1 MLPKRAPIPG
11 TNLFLSDV
19 GPTETPVK
27 KSYEFALRAFFY
39 DFCIPETNGK
49 LSRGFLSGLEAMAYR
64 LGPESNLVKAC
75 QAVSFF
81 SHAKPLNR
89 PHMHERAERLHQ
101 ELLGSLARAIE
112 VPTLVAS
119 LETRYIALLLGL
131 YEVFC
136 LVGPTASLLL
146 ICLQIDISSQQCR
159 SSLTR
164 CSCKGPFRTLEDR
177 NFAVGFATHYTGWE

>member
-131 YEVFC
+131 YEVSSF
-136 LVGPTASLLL
+136 VTFIISLLTHSST
-146 ICLQIDISSQQCR
+146 DISSQQC
-159 SSLTR
+159 
-164 CSCKGPFRTLEDR
+164 
-177 NFAVGFATHYTGWE
+177 

>member
-1 MLPKRAPIPG
+1 MLPKRVPIPG
-11 TNLFLSDV
+11 TDLFLSDV
-19 GPTETPVK
+19 GPAETPMK

-39 DFCIPETNGK
+39 DFCIPQTNGK

-64 LGPESNLVKAC
+64 LGPESNLAKAC

-112 VPTLVAS
+112 EPTLVAS

-131 YEVFC
+131 YEVRSPLVASHAC
-136 LVGPTASLLL
+136 LLMPVERYQRRTVL
-146 ICLQIDISSQQCR
+146 IVAHIMLMQRAFPHC
-159 SSLTR
+159 
-164 CSCKGPFRTLEDR
+164 
-177 NFAVGFATHYTGWE
+177 